1 MLVQT
6 NQTERVRSP
15 APRLQLVIQTRTLSK
30 TPDEAML
37 NRLRVLERKMGLLLT
52 LVRNDTLWLMLYL
65 SR

>member
-1 MLVQT
+1 
-6 NQTERVRSP
+6 
-15 APRLQLVIQTRTLSK
+15 LVIQTRTLSK